1 MVQCC
6 LEEGPHLLARFC
18 SQSRVKTKWGPCPT
32 STLVSPLTCAGA
44 AGITQKHPFP
54 QLPSSH
60 HFPGVA
66 DSGFLGR
73 EGGWK
78 RRWDSLQKRPFPR
91 IRPSLSATCYI
102 PEGGAHSRTY
112 CKRTVPLSHQQGLS
126 GALGTQAGGTCLQGG
141 KNKSM
146 YTHAHSSITH
156 DSQKVEIH

>member
-1 MVQCC
+1 MVRCC
-6 LEEGPHLLARFC
+6 LEEGPHLLALFC

-32 STLVSPLTCAGA
+32 ATLVSTLPCAGA

-78 RRWDSLQKRPFPR
+78 RRWNSLQKRPFPR

-102 PEGGAHSRTY
+102 PRAVLRASLQEDSSPFPSTGAEWCPGHSARRDLFT
-112 CKRTVPLSHQQGLS
+112 R
-126 GALGTQAGGTCLQGG
+126 
-141 KNKSM
+141 
-146 YTHAHSSITH
+146 
-156 DSQKVEIH
+156 SQE